1 MGVVWYLW
9 LWFQWG
15 TAASLTQG
23 VGVNSGINSELF
35 HQLSL
40 ALLKTVSVLAVTAVV
55 SLAAMRAAGVPHDS
69 GYWDLHALLF
79 SQEERL

>member
-1 MGVVWYLW
+1 MGGVWYLW

-15 TAASLTQG
+15 TTASLTQG
-23 VGVNSGINSELF
+23 VGVNSGKNSGLF

-55 SLAAMRAAGVPHDS
+55 SLAAMRAAGVTQDS
-69 GYWDLHALLF
+69 GHCDLRALLF